1 MQPDDSQALVFAI
14 ASGPSMD
21 LNAREGQCSCNTPT
35 PSVDRTRDEELLI
48 AKFDYA
54 RARKAPGCFATL
66 LLVAV
71 MSPSF
76 LQSQGGRRSRSELV
90 KSFLPEL
97 IRASC
102 AKKKSHWRGGGK
114 REGNLAIPHAFSL
127 FYTVSSPK
135 NRTKSQKCWPK
146 YYSYLILSTFHQKIS

>member
-1 MQPDDSQALVFAI
+1 
-14 ASGPSMD
+14 MD

-48 AKFDYA
+48 TKFDYA
-54 RARKAPGCFATL
+54 RARKAPGCFRDV
-66 LLVAV
+66 VAD
-71 MSPSF
+71 
-76 LQSQGGRRSRSELV
+76 E
-90 KSFLPEL
+90 SFLPAESGRSEVEVGVGKIL
-97 IRASC
+97 FTRVDSCVC

-114 REGNLAIPHAFSL
+114 REGNLASPHAFSL